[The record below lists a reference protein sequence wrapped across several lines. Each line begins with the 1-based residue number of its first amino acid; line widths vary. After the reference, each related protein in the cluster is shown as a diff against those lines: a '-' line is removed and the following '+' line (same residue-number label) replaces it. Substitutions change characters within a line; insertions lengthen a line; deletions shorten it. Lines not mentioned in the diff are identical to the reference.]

1 MLKTLNDP
9 KINNAPNEST
19 TILFLT
25 ILRLLNLYQVTL
37 HKILKF
43 SLKPKKLLYK
53 LNYAFIGL
61 FLLIAHISY
70 SQSGQEKPADSVNI
84 QPPVQ
89 TIDTTTVQSDS
100 LTNQQEETGD
110 LSTKIK
116 YISSDSTSLDVITQT
131 IHLYKNAKIT
141 YGDIELSGDYIA
153 IDFINESVLA
163 KPGVDSTGKL
173 INRPVFRQGAAEY
186 TTDSI
191 RYNFKSEKA
200 IIYNV
205 ITEQGE
211 GFLLGDKVKKNQYD
225 DLFIQDGRFCPCETP
240 VAGTY
245 IKSKRIKVVP
255 KKKILT
261 GPAQL
266 YIGNVPTPLFIPFG
280 MFPSPNEKASGIQI
294 PTYGEEQRRGFFLRD
309 GGYYWSIND
318 YIDLNLVGSIYSKG
332 GLGASVTST
341 YRKRYRYNGNFN
353 FSYEKI
359 VSGDEEDSVAL
370 NTFWI
375 RWSHSPTPRGNSR
388 FSANVNAGT
397 SSYNDN
403 VVQSVERNTTA
414 QFSSNITYSKT
425 FTGTPINI
433 ALSARHNQNASTEV
447 VNMTLPDFS
456 LNMSRIN
463 PFKKR
468 GSSGG
473 KWYEKINFSYR
484 FNSTV
489 QISNN
494 RIGNPSGFELANE
507 NPLNDSIIGFNF
519 ENADL
524 LLDRAQIGGRHI
536 IPVST
541 TFKLFQHF
549 TLSPT
554 FNYEELWYPRRLDYT
569 FIEGENTV
577 RVDTIDRF
585 SRAYSYSGGMSL
597 NTNIY
602 GTFQFKEGKRVQAI
616 RHTVRPSLSFSYR
629 PDFSDEKFDFY
640 KNVQV
645 DSLGTERL
653 ISRFDRFVFGAP
665 QAGESGSISLSIA
678 NNLEMKTI
686 PKNDTTG
693 KPTKVSLIDNF
704 GLSAS
709 YNIVADSFNLSNIN
723 LNLRTKLFNKKV
735 DLATNATI
743 DPYVY
748 QLLEPITVNNDGST
762 NVRQRRINEF
772 AWKNGRGLGQITSAR
787 LSLGTSLNPKSNG
800 TGRDNDRGLDP
811 NENPDDQLESARP
824 EDVSYINGDPG
835 LYVDFDV
842 PWDLRITY
850 TLNYRKTGFQ
860 DAVVN
865 QGIRFNGNLKLTPKW
880 DIGFSSGYD
889 VENREFTQTRLDV
902 TRDLNCWMMVFNW
915 TPFGR
920 FTSYAFTVRIKSALL
935 SDLKYYKRKSF
946 FDQ

>member
-1 MLKTLNDP
+1 M
-9 KINNAPNEST
+9 
-19 TILFLT
+19 
-25 ILRLLNLYQVTL
+25 
-37 HKILKF
+37 
-43 SLKPKKLLYK
+43 YK

-61 FLLIAHISY
+61 FLLITPSLY
-70 SQSGQEKPADSVNI
+70 SQSGQEKPADSVKTPL
-84 QPPVQ
+84 QGQ
-89 TIDTTTVQSDS
+89 MADTTSIQSDS
-100 LTNQQEETGD
+100 LANQQEETGD

-116 YISSDSTSLDVITQT
+116 YISSDSTSLDVVTQT

-153 IDFINESVLA
+153 IDFINESVMA
-163 KPGVDSTGKL
+163 KPSVDSTGKL
-173 INRPVFRQGAAEY
+173 VNRPVFKQGAAEY

-211 GFLLGDKVKKNQYD
+211 GFLLGNKVKKNQYD
-225 DLFIQDGRFCPCETP
+225 DLYIQDGKFCPCETP

-245 IKSKRIKVVP
+245 IKSKKLKVVP
-255 KKKILT
+255 KKKIVT

-266 YIGNVPTPLFIPFG
+266 YIGDIPTPLFIPFG
-280 MFPSPNEKASGIQI
+280 MFPSPKEKASGIQI
-294 PTYGEEQRRGFFLRD
+294 PTYGEERRRGFFLRD

-370 NTFWI
+370 NTFWV
-375 RWSHSPTPRGNSR
+375 RWSHSPTPRGSSR

-397 SSYNDN
+397 SSYNEN

-414 QFSSNITYSKT
+414 QFSSNVTYSKT
-425 FTGTPINI
+425 FTGTPVNI
-433 ALSARHNQNASTEV
+433 AMSARHNQNVATGV
-447 VNMTLPDFS
+447 VNMIFPDFS

-463 PFKKR
+463 PFKKK
-468 GSSGG
+468 GSNGS
-473 KWYEKINFSYR
+473 KWYEKVNFSYR

-494 RIGNPSGFELANE
+494 RVSGPTGFEVLNE

-519 ENADL
+519 DNANL
-524 LLDRAQIGGRHI
+524 LFDRARIGGRHI

-541 TFKLFQHF
+541 TFKLLKHF
-549 TLSPT
+549 TLSPS
-554 FNYEELWYPRRLDYT
+554 FNYEEIWYPNRLNYT
-569 FIEGENTV
+569 YVESENAV
-577 RVDTIDRF
+577 RIDTINRF
-585 SRAYSYSGGMSL
+585 SRAYTYSGGASL

-602 GTFQFKEGKRVQAI
+602 GTFQFKEGKRIQAI
-616 RHTVRPSLSFSYR
+616 RHTVRPSLSFSYS

-640 KNVQV
+640 QNIQI
-645 DSLGTERL
+645 DEEGNERL
-653 ISRFDRFVFGAP
+653 ISRFDRYVFGTP
-665 QAGESGSISLSIA
+665 QAGESGAISLSIA

-693 KPTKVSLIDNF
+693 KPVKVSLIDNF
-704 GLSAS
+704 GISAS
-709 YNIVADSFNLSNIN
+709 YNMVADSFNLSNIN

-743 DPYVY
+743 DPYIY
-748 QLLEPITVNNDGST
+748 QLLEPITVDENGNR
-762 NVRQRRINEF
+762 NVRQRRVSQF
-772 AWKNGRGLGQITSAR
+772 AWNNGQGLGQITSAR
-787 LSLGTSLNPKSNG
+787 LSLGTSLNPKSGG
-800 TGRDNDRGLDP
+800 TAQGDNRNLDP

-842 PWDLRITY
+842 PWDLRVTY

-860 DAVVN
+860 EPVIQ
-865 QGIRFNGNLKLTPKW
+865 QGVRFNGNLKLSPKW

-889 VENREFTQTRLDV
+889 IENREFTQTRLDV

-935 SDLKYYKRKSF
+935 SDLKYFRRKSF

>member
-1 MLKTLNDP
+1 M
-9 KINNAPNEST
+9 
-19 TILFLT
+19 
-25 ILRLLNLYQVTL
+25 
-37 HKILKF
+37 
-43 SLKPKKLLYK
+43 YK

-61 FLLIAHISY
+61 FLLITPSLY
-70 SQSGQEKPADSVNI
+70 SQSGQEKPADSVKTPL
-84 QPPVQ
+84 QGQ
-89 TIDTTTVQSDS
+89 MADTTSIQSDS
-100 LTNQQEETGD
+100 LANQQEETGD

-116 YISSDSTSLDVITQT
+116 YISSDSTSLDVVTQT

-153 IDFINESVLA
+153 IDFINESVMA
-163 KPGVDSTGKL
+163 KPSVDSTGKL
-173 INRPVFRQGAAEY
+173 VNRPVFKQGAAEY

-211 GFLLGDKVKKNQYD
+211 GFLLGNKVKKNQYD
-225 DLFIQDGRFCPCETP
+225 DLYIQDGKFCPCETP

-245 IKSKRIKVVP
+245 IKSKKLKVVP
-255 KKKILT
+255 KKKIVT

-266 YIGNVPTPLFIPFG
+266 YIGDIPTPLFIPFG
-280 MFPSPNEKASGIQI
+280 MFPSPKEKASGIQI
-294 PTYGEEQRRGFFLRD
+294 PTYGEERRRGFFLRD

-370 NTFWI
+370 NTFWV
-375 RWSHSPTPRGNSR
+375 RWSHSPTPRGSSR

-397 SSYNDN
+397 SSYNEN

-414 QFSSNITYSKT
+414 QFSSNVTYSKT
-425 FTGTPINI
+425 FTGTPVNI
-433 ALSARHNQNASTEV
+433 AMSARHNQNVATGV
-447 VNMTLPDFS
+447 VNMIFPDFS

-463 PFKKR
+463 PFKKK
-468 GSSGG
+468 GSNGS
-473 KWYEKINFSYR
+473 KWYEKVNFSYR

-494 RIGNPSGFELANE
+494 RVSGPTGFEVLNE
-507 NPLNDSIIGFNF
+507 NPLNDSIIGFNLD
-519 ENADL
+519 NANL
-524 LLDRAQIGGRHI
+524 LFDRARIGGRHI

-541 TFKLFQHF
+541 TFKLLKHF
-549 TLSPT
+549 TLSPS
-554 FNYEELWYPRRLDYT
+554 FNYEEIWYPNRLNYT
-569 FIEGENTV
+569 YVESENAV
-577 RVDTIDRF
+577 RIDTINRF
-585 SRAYSYSGGMSL
+585 SRAYTYSGGASL

-602 GTFQFKEGKRVQAI
+602 GTFQFKEGKRIQAI
-616 RHTVRPSLSFSYR
+616 RHTVRPSLSFSYS

-640 KNVQV
+640 QNIQI
-645 DSLGTERL
+645 DEEGNERL
-653 ISRFDRFVFGAP
+653 ISRFDRYVFGTP
-665 QAGESGSISLSIA
+665 QAGESGAISLSIA

-693 KPTKVSLIDNF
+693 KPVKVSLIDNF
-704 GLSAS
+704 GISAS
-709 YNIVADSFNLSNIN
+709 YNMVADSFNLSNIN

-743 DPYVY
+743 DPYIY
-748 QLLEPITVNNDGST
+748 QLLEPITVDENGNR
-762 NVRQRRINEF
+762 NVRQRRVSQF
-772 AWKNGRGLGQITSAR
+772 AWNNGQGLGQITSAR
-787 LSLGTSLNPKSNG
+787 LSLGTSLNPKSGG
-800 TGRDNDRGLDP
+800 TAQGDNRNLDP

-842 PWDLRITY
+842 PWDLRVTY

-860 DAVVN
+860 EPVIQ
-865 QGIRFNGNLKLTPKW
+865 QGVRFNGNLKLSPKW

-889 VENREFTQTRLDV
+889 IENREFTQTRLDV

-935 SDLKYYKRKSF
+935 SDLKYFRRKSF

>member
-1 MLKTLNDP
+1 M
-9 KINNAPNEST
+9 
-19 TILFLT
+19 
-25 ILRLLNLYQVTL
+25 
-37 HKILKF
+37 
-43 SLKPKKLLYK
+43 YK

-61 FLLIAHISY
+61 FLLITPSLY
-70 SQSGQEKPADSVNI
+70 SQSGQEKPADSVKTPL
-84 QPPVQ
+84 QGQ
-89 TIDTTTVQSDS
+89 MADTTSIQSDS
-100 LTNQQEETGD
+100 LANQQEETGD

-116 YISSDSTSLDVITQT
+116 YISSDSTSLDVVTQT

-153 IDFINESVLA
+153 IDFINESVMA
-163 KPGVDSTGKL
+163 KPSVDSTGKL
-173 INRPVFRQGAAEY
+173 VNRPVFKQGAAEY

-211 GFLLGDKVKKNQYD
+211 GFLLGNKVKKNQYD
-225 DLFIQDGRFCPCETP
+225 DLYIQDGKFCPCETP

-245 IKSKRIKVVP
+245 IKSKKLKVVP
-255 KKKILT
+255 KKKIVT

-266 YIGNVPTPLFIPFG
+266 YIGDIPTPLFIPFG
-280 MFPSPNEKASGIQI
+280 MFPSPKEKASGIQI
-294 PTYGEEQRRGFFLRD
+294 PTYGEERRRGFFLRD

-370 NTFWI
+370 NTFWV
-375 RWSHSPTPRGNSR
+375 RWSHSPTPRGSSR

-397 SSYNDN
+397 SSYNEN

-414 QFSSNITYSKT
+414 QFSSNVTYSKT
-425 FTGTPINI
+425 FTGTPVNI
-433 ALSARHNQNASTEV
+433 AMSARHNQNVATGV
-447 VNMTLPDFS
+447 VNMIFPDFS

-468 GSSGG
+468 GSNGS
-473 KWYEKINFSYR
+473 KWYEKVNFSYR

-494 RIGNPSGFELANE
+494 RVSGPSGFEVLNE

-519 ENADL
+519 DNANL
-524 LLDRAQIGGRHI
+524 LFDRARIGGRHI

-541 TFKLFQHF
+541 TFKLLKHF
-549 TLSPT
+549 TLSPS
-554 FNYEELWYPRRLDYT
+554 FNYEEIWYPNRLNYT
-569 FIEGENTV
+569 YVESENAV
-577 RVDTIDRF
+577 RIDTINRF
-585 SRAYSYSGGMSL
+585 SRAYTYSGGASL

-602 GTFQFKEGKRVQAI
+602 GTFQFKEGKRIQAI
-616 RHTVRPSLSFSYR
+616 RHTVRPSLSFSYS
-629 PDFSDEKFDFY
+629 PDFSDEQFDFY
-640 KNVQV
+640 QNIQI
-645 DSLGTERL
+645 DEEGNERL
-653 ISRFDRFVFGAP
+653 ISRFDRFVFGTP
-665 QAGESGSISLSIA
+665 QAGESGAISLSIA

-693 KPTKVSLIDNF
+693 KPVKVSLIDNF
-704 GLSAS
+704 GISAS
-709 YNIVADSFNLSNIN
+709 YNMVADSFNLSNIN

-743 DPYVY
+743 DPYIY
-748 QLLEPITVNNDGST
+748 QLLEPITVDENGNR
-762 NVRQRRINEF
+762 NVRQRRVSQF
-772 AWKNGRGLGQITSAR
+772 AWNNGQGLGQITSAR
-787 LSLGTSLNPKSNG
+787 LSLGTSLNPKSGG
-800 TGRDNDRGLDP
+800 TAQGDNRNLDP

-842 PWDLRITY
+842 PWDLRVTY

-860 DAVVN
+860 EPVIQ
-865 QGIRFNGNLKLTPKW
+865 QGVRFNGNLKLSPKW

-889 VENREFTQTRLDV
+889 IENREFTQTRLDV

-935 SDLKYYKRKSF
+935 SDLKYFRRKSF